1 MKMGPGDLVVCVD
14 LGFFSGSGN
23 QKRELSKLVIGDV
36 YTVAESGIGPTSHH
50 ARIRLYEVRNETTGW
65 WNAARFR
72 PCRKTD
78 IGSLEALA
86 KERERE
92 VVE

>member
-1 MKMGPGDLVVCVD
+1 MGPGDLVVCINK
-14 LGFFSGSGN
+14 GFIAGSQN
-23 QKRELSKLVIGDV
+23 NKRELSKLNVGDV
-36 YTVAESGIGPTSHH
+36 YTISK
-50 ARIRLYEVRNETTGW
+50 IRVVQRDGHLSVMLWEVENRSTGW
-65 WNAARFR
+65 WNAGRFR

-86 KERERE
+86 KEREHE